1 MNNKGYMSFEDFQK
15 ESFKNNPE
23 LEKAYHELDQKY
35 EIISNFIKLRNE
47 LNLTQKDIESITGV
61 KQESLSRFESG
72 NLKNVSLGYLSKL
85 IKPLGYKINLS
96 FEKV

>member
-1 MNNKGYMSFEDFQK
+1 MTNKGCINLEDFKK
-15 ESFKNNPE
+15 ESFKNNPD
-23 LEKAYHELDQKY
+23 LEKAYHELDEKY

-72 NLKNVSLGYLSKL
+72 NLKNISLGYLSKL
-85 IKPLGYKINLS
+85 IKPLGYKISLS